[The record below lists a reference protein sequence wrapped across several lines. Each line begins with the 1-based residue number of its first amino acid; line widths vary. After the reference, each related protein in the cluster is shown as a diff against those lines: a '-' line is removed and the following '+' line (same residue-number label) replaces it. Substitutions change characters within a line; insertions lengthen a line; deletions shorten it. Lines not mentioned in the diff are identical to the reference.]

1 MSEIFGLTFQGIESN
16 DMPVEGI
23 LLIKALDED
32 GDVQT
37 ILRATEGL
45 SKAEA
50 LGMLISAGDQIR
62 TYISE
67 DWREEEE

>member
-1 MSEIFGLTFQGIESN
+1 MGEIFGLEFSNIEVN
-16 DMPVEGI
+16 DMPVEGV

-62 TYISE
+62 AYIAD
-67 DWREEEE
+67 DWREE